1 MPHPRR
7 SATSWHTD
15 GDSHVDF
22 EFARVIGSRM
32 REPMSVRRAPA
43 TGSAATQPVT
53 AEAGAAARTEVASRS
68 SSLSWPAEAIA
79 KAAATPTAALPAR
92 LSAAP
97 ELLSA
102 AADEVDSAAAHMEE
116 LVRRYEGEMGLA
128 PACRTDAPSTTSDAR
143 QWNAAAL
150 RA

>member
-1 MPHPRR
+1 
-7 SATSWHTD
+7 
-15 GDSHVDF
+15 
-22 EFARVIGSRM
+22 
-32 REPMSVRRAPA
+32 MSVRRVPA
-43 TGSAATQPVT
+43 AQLAAA
-53 AEAGAAARTEVASRS
+53 AEAAPRGTEVF
-68 SSLSWPAEAIA
+68 
-79 KAAATPTAALPAR
+79 AL
-92 LSAAP
+92 P

-116 LVRRYEGEMGLA
+116 RVRRYEGEMGLA